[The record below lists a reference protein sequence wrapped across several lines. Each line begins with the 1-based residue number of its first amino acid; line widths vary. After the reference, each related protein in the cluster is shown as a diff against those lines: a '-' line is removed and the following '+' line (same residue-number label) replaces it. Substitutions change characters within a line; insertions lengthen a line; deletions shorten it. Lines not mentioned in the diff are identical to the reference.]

1 MATTTP
7 APPGAGPTETAVTML
22 TALGTALDG
31 QSLRTR
37 LITQAG
43 AVPVLLVTNPRA
55 TQLSERICAAPLAG
69 TWHYFWS
76 WAEPIAPTPAG
87 AATAIARVLRTAAP
101 AGPGQP

>member
-1 MATTTP
+1 MPAATT
-7 APPGAGPTETAVTML
+7 AAGHAATAVTML
-22 TALGTALDG
+22 EALGIALHG
-31 QSLRTR
+31 TGLQAR
-37 LITQAG
+37 LLIQAG
-43 AVPVLLVTNPRA
+43 TVPALQVTSPALGR
-55 TQLSERICAAPLAG
+55 SERICAAPLAG